1 MNAPVSPVPSTTTDD
16 RPDTP
21 RWRPSRITMTASGR
35 RVTPRPGRVV
45 IPAVASG
52 VGLAL
57 SLPPW
62 GWWVLAFPAA
72 GLLWWR
78 LGGLRPRTRLW
89 AGWVAGLGLY
99 VPGLFWARS
108 FTLPGA
114 LVLMAVE
121 AAFVAVACLVVPS
134 GPVVAR
140 MMAFPAALTLAEAAR
155 MRWPFG
161 GLPIGGVF
169 LGQADGPVLGVARLG
184 GPLGLTIAVY
194 LGGAGLAAL
203 VAATAKAVRD
213 GARAREFARADPG
226 GGGGGAGGA
235 GGGAPVGLVAGAVAG
250 LGPLVASGAVALVI
264 VALAAAAA
272 DHAPDGGASLG
283 TVSTAAVQGG
293 GARGYSRSQIDPV
306 VVLAAQLAETRLLA
320 RQDHGAVPALVLWP
334 EDVVSL
340 DTALADSPEQ
350 ADLSALARSLR
361 TTLVVGVTETVSTTA
376 FRNEIVAFGPD
387 GALVARF
394 EKVHRVPFGEYVPY
408 RGFFA
413 HLGNLSAVPRDAIPG
428 TGSGLLETPAAPLG
442 AMVSYEVFYADRGR
456 DAVRHGAQLLIVPTN
471 TSSYAT
477 AQVPTQEIA
486 AAEIQAVQQGR
497 DLIQAAPTGY
507 SAAITNRGTLLQRS
521 VLGAPQIVAATL
533 SRRDGWTVY
542 VRFGDEL
549 PLALAGLALVVGWV
563 VAGRRRRLERYS

>member
-62 GWWVLAFPAA
+62 GWWILAFPAA

-89 AGWVAGLGLY
+89 AGWLAGLGLY

-169 LGQADGPVLGVARLG
+169 LGQADGPVLGLARLG

-194 LGGAGLAAL
+194 LGGAGLAA
-203 VAATAKAVRD
+203 VTAAGMAAARD
-213 GARAREFARADPG
+213 ATRARAFARVDPR
-226 GGGGGAGGA
+226 
-235 GGGAPVGLVAGAVAG
+235 
-250 LGPLVASGAVALVI
+250 SG
-264 VALAAAAA
+264 
-272 DHAPDGGASLG
+272 
-283 TVSTAAVQGG
+283 
-293 GARGYSRSQIDPV
+293 
-306 VVLAAQLAETRLLA
+306 
-320 RQDHGAVPALVLWP
+320 W
-334 EDVVSL
+334 
-340 DTALADSPEQ
+340 
-350 ADLSALARSLR
+350 
-361 TTLVVGVTETVSTTA
+361 
-376 FRNEIVAFGPD
+376 
-387 GALVARF
+387 
-394 EKVHRVPFGEYVPY
+394 
-408 RGFFA
+408 
-413 HLGNLSAVPRDAIPG
+413 
-428 TGSGLLETPAAPLG
+428 
-442 AMVSYEVFYADRGR
+442 
-456 DAVRHGAQLLIVPTN
+456 
-471 TSSYAT
+471 
-477 AQVPTQEIA
+477 
-486 AAEIQAVQQGR
+486 
-497 DLIQAAPTGY
+497 
-507 SAAITNRGTLLQRS
+507 
-521 VLGAPQIVAATL
+521 
-533 SRRDGWTVY
+533 
-542 VRFGDEL
+542 
-549 PLALAGLALVVGWV
+549 
-563 VAGRRRRLERYS
+563 